1 MLLLDDVWQ
10 LDEEFACRG
19 NLLVWVLGALCF
31 QFLVG
36 GREGVYELLRIS
48 EASFI
53 LGLNFHCF

>member
-1 MLLLDDVWQ
+1 MTFGSWMKSLLAEVTYW
-10 LDEEFACRG
+10 FG
-19 NLLVWVLGALCF
+19 FSGALCF